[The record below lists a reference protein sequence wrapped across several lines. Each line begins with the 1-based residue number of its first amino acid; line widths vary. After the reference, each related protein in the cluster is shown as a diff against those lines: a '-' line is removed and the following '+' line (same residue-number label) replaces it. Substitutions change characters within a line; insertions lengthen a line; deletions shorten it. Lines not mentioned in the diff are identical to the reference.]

1 MPKIFISYRRQ
12 DSNHQAG
19 RLYDHLSAH
28 FGPDQLFK
36 DVDSIELGQDFRKV
50 LAEKVGEC
58 DVLLAL
64 VGDGW
69 LSAASPAGQRRLDD
83 PTDYVRIEI
92 ESALRRGIPV
102 IPLLVGQ
109 APVPAPE
116 SLPPSLQ
123 DLAYRHGTHIRP
135 DPDFREDVQR
145 LVRHLSKMT
154 GTSAREPEPPVAPP
168 PDPPPVRRPE
178 RHEDLGAGRPRIRR
192 DWMWIL
198 RLLIIPGVIANILLM
213 FQVNRGQDSSYG
225 LTLMFFTAPAAALL
239 WGDLICGHVVS
250 DKVNNFNHYAII
262 FTIICILVETII
274 IISIYIK
281 DIYVLHI
288 EHSMSVVIFGS
299 LALGL
304 MIGIPVGLVGARATY
319 VLRKLISPKAPAAE
333 VRET

>member
-36 DVDSIELGQDFRKV
+36 DVDSIELGQDFRRV

-69 LSAASPAGQRRLDD
+69 LSAASTAGQRRLDD

-92 ESALRRGIPV
+92 ESALRREIPV

-109 APVPAPE
+109 APVPPPD

-123 DLAYRHGTHIRP
+123 DLAYRHGMHIRP
-135 DPDFREDVQR
+135 DPDFRDDVQR

-154 GTSAREPEPPVAPP
+154 CASAREPEPRATRA
-168 PDPPPVRRPE
+168 PDPPPVQRPE
-178 RHEDLGAGRPRIRR
+178 RHEDPRAGRQGIKL
-192 DWMWIL
+192 DWMLIL
-198 RLLIIPGVIANILLM
+198 RLLVLPGLIANIVFVVRTAPGGLYVGLL
-213 FQVNRGQDSSYG
+213 F
-225 LTLMFFTAPAAALL
+225 LFTLPAAALL
-239 WGDLICGHVVS
+239 WGHFICVRALKNNLNRFFRYWGLLTLNSVIIVISVS
-250 DKVNNFNHYAII
+250 NTISLADSFYRNIKYDTNDFII
-262 FTIICILVETII
+262 VSAGGLVFGFIVG
-274 IISIYIK
+274 SLGALGR
-281 DIYVLHI
+281 YVLQ
-288 EHSMSVVIFGS
+288 
-299 LALGL
+299 
-304 MIGIPVGLVGARATY
+304 
-319 VLRKLISPKAPAAE
+319 KLILPKAPAAA
-333 VRET
+333 VRKT